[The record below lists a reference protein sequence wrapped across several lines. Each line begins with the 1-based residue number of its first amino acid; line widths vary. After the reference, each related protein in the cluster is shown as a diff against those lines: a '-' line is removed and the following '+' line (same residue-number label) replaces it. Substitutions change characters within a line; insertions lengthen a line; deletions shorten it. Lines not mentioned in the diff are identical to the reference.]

1 MSASIVVEEE
11 HGTFIRTPRRHNG
24 YYAGDFSVYPADRPV
39 PLFVA
44 HVEARLP
51 AQPLSHQAHGLRV
64 PEGRKDPT

>member
-1 MSASIVVEEE
+1 MPASIVVEEE

-39 PLFVA
+39 PSFVA

-51 AQPLSHQAHGLRV
+51 AQPLSH
-64 PEGRKDPT
+64 